1 MFQTIFELTLKKHKL
16 SKNKA
21 RPKAELCSMTASGT
35 FVRPD
40 TDEISQ
46 NNETNMTTD
55 KTKTKTY
62 MPNVINRPKTAI
74 GTFQKSVTIN
84 TPKKTPRKTPQ
95 KTKTGPRTTK
105 TAQIRPMTSMT
116 LSMNKTFVKTG
127 KAKKSSEI
135 NPTTT
140 HGGTWVGTFVKTGK
154 AKSPEINRAKEPL
167 TSVVSKGQSLGQLYE
182 VVEKIDSGEDST
194 ENEIEEH
201 TTEKF
206 EPNEIIET
214 HELIEFNEESEIEE
228 SESEEKSEVS
238 ETNEIADIDENLYEP
253 CKTFESSN
261 KIDEQNEIIDEIIEA
276 NTKLL
281 PEVLTKKTPRNSKKP
296 PKTPKAVKRNKW
308 TKTASFTA
316 TKLRQRYKT
325 INEIL
330 AMPFRKAF

>member
-1 MFQTIFELTLKKHKL
+1 
-16 SKNKA
+16 
-21 RPKAELCSMTASGT
+21 MTASGT

-46 NNETNMTTD
+46 NNETNSPSMTTD

-95 KTKTGPRTTK
+95 KTKPGFKTTK

-127 KAKKSSEI
+127 KAKKSSEKD
-135 NPTTT
+135 PTPTY
-140 HGGTWVGTFVKTGK
+140 GGTWVGTFVKTGK
-154 AKSPEINRAKEPL
+154 AKSPEINK
-167 TSVVSKGQSLGQLYE
+167 
-182 VVEKIDSGEDST
+182 VVETIDNVDDST

-201 TTEKF
+201 TIEAF

-214 HELIEFNEESEIEE
+214 NELIEFNEESEIEESENEE

>member
-1 MFQTIFELTLKKHKL
+1 
-16 SKNKA
+16 
-21 RPKAELCSMTASGT
+21 MTASGT

-46 NNETNMTTD
+46 NNETNSPSMTTD
-55 KTKTKTY
+55 KTQTKTY

-95 KTKTGPRTTK
+95 KTKPGFKTTK

-127 KAKKSSEI
+127 KAKKSS
-135 NPTTT
+135 NRDPTPTY
-140 HGGTWVGTFVKTGK
+140 GGTWVGTFVKTGK
-154 AKSPEINRAKEPL
+154 AKSPEINK
-167 TSVVSKGQSLGQLYE
+167 
-182 VVEKIDSGEDST
+182 VVEKTDSGDDST

-201 TTEKF
+201 TTQKF

-238 ETNEIADIDENLYEP
+238 ETNEIADIDENVYEP

-330 AMPFRKAF
+330 AMPFKKAF

>member
-21 RPKAELCSMTASGT
+21 RPTAELCSMTANGT

-46 NNETNMTTD
+46 NNETNSPSMTTD
-55 KTKTKTY
+55 KTQTKTY

-95 KTKTGPRTTK
+95 KTKPGFKTNK

-127 KAKKSSEI
+127 KAKKSSEKD
-135 NPTTT
+135 PTPTY
-140 HGGTWVGTFVKTGK
+140 GGTWVGTFVKTGK
-154 AKSPEINRAKEPL
+154 AKSPEINK
-167 TSVVSKGQSLGQLYE
+167 
-182 VVEKIDSGEDST
+182 VVEKIDSGDDST

-201 TTEKF
+201 TTETF

-228 SESEEKSEVS
+228 SESESVEKSEVS
-238 ETNEIADIDENLYEP
+238 ETNEIADINENVYEP

>member
-46 NNETNMTTD
+46 NNETNSPSMTTN
-55 KTKTKTY
+55 KTQTKTY

-95 KTKTGPRTTK
+95 KTKPGFKTTK

-127 KAKKSSEI
+127 KAKKSS
-135 NPTTT
+135 NRDPTPT

-154 AKSPEINRAKEPL
+154 AKSPEINK
-167 TSVVSKGQSLGQLYE
+167 
-182 VVEKIDSGEDST
+182 VVEKTDSGDDST

-201 TTEKF
+201 TTQKF

-228 SESEEKSEVS
+228 SESESEEKSEVS
-238 ETNEIADIDENLYEP
+238 ETNEIADIDENVYEP

>member
-1 MFQTIFELTLKKHKL
+1 
-16 SKNKA
+16 
-21 RPKAELCSMTASGT
+21 MTESGT

-46 NNETNMTTD
+46 NNDTNSPSMTTD

-62 MPNVINRPKTAI
+62 MPNVNNRPKTAI

-95 KTKTGPRTTK
+95 KNKTGPRTTK

-116 LSMNKTFVKTG
+116 LSMNQTFVKTG

-135 NPTTT
+135 NPTPT

-154 AKSPEINRAKEPL
+154 AKSSEINK
-167 TSVVSKGQSLGQLYE
+167 
-182 VVEKIDSGEDST
+182 VVEKIDSGDDST
-194 ENEIEEH
+194 ENEKEEH
-201 TTEKF
+201 TTETF
-206 EPNEIIET
+206 EPNEIIERN
-214 HELIEFNEESEIEE
+214 ELIEFNEDSEIEE

-238 ETNEIADIDENLYEP
+238 ETNEIADIDENVYEP

-281 PEVLTKKTPRNSKKP
+281 PEVLTKKTPRNSKKH

>member
-1 MFQTIFELTLKKHKL
+1 
-16 SKNKA
+16 
-21 RPKAELCSMTASGT
+21 MTASGT

-46 NNETNMTTD
+46 NNETNSPSMTTN
-55 KTKTKTY
+55 KTQTKTY

-95 KTKTGPRTTK
+95 KSKPGFKTTK

-127 KAKKSSEI
+127 KAKKSS
-135 NPTTT
+135 NRDPTPT

-154 AKSPEINRAKEPL
+154 AKSPEINK
-167 TSVVSKGQSLGQLYE
+167 
-182 VVEKIDSGEDST
+182 VVEKTDSGDDST

-201 TTEKF
+201 TTQKF

-214 HELIEFNEESEIEE
+214 NELIEFNEESEIEE

-238 ETNEIADIDENLYEP
+238 ETNEIAEIDENVYEP

-281 PEVLTKKTPRNSKKP
+281 PEVLTKKPPRNSKKP

>member
-1 MFQTIFELTLKKHKL
+1 
-16 SKNKA
+16 
-21 RPKAELCSMTASGT
+21 MTASGT

-46 NNETNMTTD
+46 NNETNSPSMTTN
-55 KTKTKTY
+55 KTQTKTY

-95 KTKTGPRTTK
+95 KSKPGFKTTK

-127 KAKKSSEI
+127 KAKKSS
-135 NPTTT
+135 NRDPTPTY
-140 HGGTWVGTFVKTGK
+140 GGTWVGSFVKTGK
-154 AKSPEINRAKEPL
+154 EKSPEINK
-167 TSVVSKGQSLGQLYE
+167 
-182 VVEKIDSGEDST
+182 VVEKTDSGDDST

-201 TTEKF
+201 TNQKF
-206 EPNEIIET
+206 EENEIIET

-228 SESEEKSEVS
+228 SESNSESEEKSEVS
-238 ETNEIADIDENLYEP
+238 ETNEIADIDENVYEP